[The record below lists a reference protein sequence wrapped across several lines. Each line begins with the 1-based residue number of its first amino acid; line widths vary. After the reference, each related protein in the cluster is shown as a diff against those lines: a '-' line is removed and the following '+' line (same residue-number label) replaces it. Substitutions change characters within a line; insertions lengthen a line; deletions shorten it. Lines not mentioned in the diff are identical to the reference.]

1 METKERIEMADA
13 IAYFAMLFAVLLV
26 IVAVL
31 DTWNFPEHN
40 YFGLFF
46 VGALVCFVIAL
57 YARRA
62 KRERPRPPAGAVD
75 N

>member
-31 DTWNFPEHN
+31 DAWNFPGHN
-40 YFGLFF
+40 YGGLFF
-46 VGALVCFVIAL
+46 MGALACSAIAL
-57 YARRA
+57 YARYV
-62 KRERPRPPAGAVD
+62 KRERPD
-75 N
+75 S